1 MTPVWANCGLAVD
14 VVKVDIEKN
23 AYEDYRDGLL
33 SREDFL
39 RYKADYDRQEETLSG
54 QLRAC
59 AETQQED
66 LLEQPWV
73 EQLLR
78 LGHLTQL
85 DRATLAQTVQEI
97 RVFEDKHIE
106 ITYLFSDSLRVLLD
120 EPEDAAD
127 QEQTNPSESEGKS

>member
-1 MTPVWANCGLAVD
+1 M
-14 VVKVDIEKN
+14 
-23 AYEDYRDGLL
+23 
-33 SREDFL
+33 
-39 RYKADYDRQEETLSG
+39 
-54 QLRAC
+54 
-59 AETQQED
+59 
-66 LLEQPWV
+66 

-120 EPEDAAD
+120 ESEDAAD